1 MRHND
6 TKVKRNV
13 LQITQNG
20 AKTLAFY
27 HKMVYN
33 ISEKR
38 EANGLTVF
46 EHLNKQIRDHNLLY
60 KYGDEMG
67 RVSMIEI
74 RGKITFAYELGLIT
88 PDEWETLIC
97 KVFLILDGE

>member
-1 MRHND
+1 MPHLSKEKLYKCD
-6 TKVKRNV
+6 KTALKR
-13 LQITQNG
+13 L
-20 AKTLAFY
+20 LFS

-33 ISEKR
+33 SRRKKG
-38 EANGLTVF
+38 ANGLTVF

-74 RGKITFAYELGLIT
+74 RGKITFAYEMGLIT
-88 PDEWETLIC
+88 TDEWENLIC
-97 KVFLILDGE
+97 KVFLILDGD

>member
-1 MRHND
+1 MRQNA

-13 LQITQNG
+13 LQIPQND
-20 AKTLAFY
+20 AKTLDYF

-46 EHLNKQIRDHNLLY
+46 ERLNKQIRDHNLLY

-67 RVSMIEI
+67 RISMIEI

-88 PDEWETLIC
+88 TDEWENLIC